1 MNICKQ
7 QTFIGKKYLTFKR
20 KYLRILFYIASCIY
34 EAYSCP
40 LWGAATRRTGICIL
54 AKFEGQKYT
63 F

>member
-1 MNICKQ
+1 MNICKR
-7 QTFIGKKYLTFKR
+7 QTFIGKKYLTFKK

-40 LWGAATRRTGICIL
+40 LWEAATFSRIRQ
-54 AKFEGQKYT
+54 FEGRKYA

>member
-7 QTFIGKKYLTFKR
+7 QTFIGKKVSEIQK

-40 LWGAATRRTGICIL
+40 LWGAATQEDRNMHFS
-54 AKFEGQKYT
+54 KV
-63 F
+63 